1 MSLFQNSNNS
11 LFSNPGQ
18 QAGLFNNPAANQPT
32 GMFGQQPTSL
42 FGNTANPNPAAG
54 AAGNQPGQGPSL
66 FAGNTGGSLF
76 AAGTGQNTGSLFGA
90 NPAPTGSLF
99 GNSNN
104 AGGMFAGNPAGNPGN
119 PGNAG
124 GLFGNPAAGGNP
136 SAGGLFGN
144 PAAGGNP
151 SAGGLFGN
159 TASGNNA
166 GAGGLFGNAA
176 GGAFGSNPGQG
187 SGLFGQTLGGNPGQS
202 AAPTGSLF
210 GNPGGGLFGTTPSF
224 GTASSN
230 TGSLFGNTGS
240 TSFGNPAG
248 GLFGAGNPSMGMGFS
263 NQPLQNSQNLMYT
276 PYQNYSDKIIESL
289 AQADKD
295 NLFNLKSQI
304 ESNEANLIQAEN
316 TLTKICK
323 FKDDIKARLVE
334 LFSFARKVQTAEKR
348 CKASLEVVKK
358 FQSNISLFIKD
369 AVKVFDRCERADGF
383 NQIDS
388 PGVFLNE
395 MLASCEERLKCIEE
409 SFKEIQELVLIEDRS
424 NEFMMLVKTISM
436 MQTKFEL
443 VSSLTFDMHKRV
455 QEVMERYLVTFGID
469 MEEGGNKDVKIKEAS
484 NVRKP
489 SGLADLIAAK
499 PSSIGLRFY

>member
-1 MSLFQNSNNS
+1 MPLFQNSNNS

-18 QAGLFNNPAANQPT
+18 QASLFNNPATNQP
-32 GMFGQQPTSL
+32 GSLFGQQSSSL
-42 FGNTANPNPAAG
+42 FGNTANPTPAAPAAGTQPGQGAGLFGANPAAG
-54 AAGNQPGQGPSL
+54 
-66 FAGNTGGSLF
+66 GGSLF
-76 AAGTGQNTGSLFGA
+76 ATGTGQNTGSLFGA
-90 NPAPTGSLF
+90 NTAPSGGLF
-99 GNSNN
+99 GNANNPAGLFGGNN
-104 AGGMFAGNPAGNPGN
+104 AGNQGNPGGAGGLFAN
-119 PGNAG
+119 TAGNNAGAGAG
-124 GLFGNPAAGGNP
+124 GLFGNSTAGN
-136 SAGGLFGN
+136 N
-144 PAAGGNP
+144 PA
-151 SAGGLFGN
+151 AGGLFGN
-159 TASGNNA
+159 TA
-166 GAGGLFGNAA
+166 
-176 GGAFGSNPGQG
+176 GGAFASNPAQ
-187 SGLFGQTLGGNPGQS
+187 SSLFGQNLGNSSGQNPQP
-202 AAPTGSLF
+202 A
-210 GNPGGGLFGTTPSF
+210 
-224 GTASSN
+224 
-230 TGSLFGNTGS
+230 GSLFGNTGGGGLFGN
-240 TSFGNPAG
+240 TPSFGTAAPGTGSIFGGGNSGGG
-248 GLFGAGNPSMGMGFS
+248 GLFGAGSSTMGMGFS
-263 NQPLQNSQNLMYT
+263 NQPLQNSQNLVYT

-289 AQADKD
+289 AQSDKD

-395 MLASCEERLKCIEE
+395 MLANCEERLKSIDE

-455 QEVMERYLVTFGID
+455 QEVMDRYLVTFGID
-469 MEEGGNKDVKIKEAS
+469 MEDGGSKDVKIKEVS
-484 NVRKP
+484 KVRKT

-499 PSSIGLRFY
+499 PSSIGLRFN